1 MCIIQGKTNFLF
13 KSDVGK
19 FQEMSLWEALKAPFS
34 LFKTSCVQPIG
45 FSAILEFQLLE

>member
-13 KSDVGK
+13 KIVVGK
-19 FQEMSLWEALKAPFS
+19 FQEMSLWEASKATIS

-45 FSAILEFQLLE
+45 FPAILEFQLLE